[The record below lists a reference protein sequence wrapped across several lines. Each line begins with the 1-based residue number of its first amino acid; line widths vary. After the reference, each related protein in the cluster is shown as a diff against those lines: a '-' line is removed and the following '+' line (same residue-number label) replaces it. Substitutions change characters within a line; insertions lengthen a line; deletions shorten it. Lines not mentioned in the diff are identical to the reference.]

1 MFDLHD
7 SDLLRYFELSVYI
20 EEFEVDKELLEKAL
34 KKFLI
39 LPPIFSSDL
48 QTLIFVLKLLS
59 FALKKS
65 KLVSVIKLF

>member
-34 KKFLI
+34 KKFLM